1 MTLSTIDQAFYDLYS
16 SRISQCDAEIL
27 LDFLTSQR
35 TDEGQNVFYKNY
47 SSYYSHL
54 MDTYIAFEAGIEY
67 ASKPKPVKCIVI
79 NGNPAKGHTFHG
91 VFKNHEEATAW
102 GKDNF
107 DDSGFF
113 VTEIKEIEE

>member
-1 MTLSTIDQAFYDLYS
+1 MTPIDQAFYELYKG
-16 SRISQCDAEIL
+16 RISQCDAEIL
-27 LDFLTSQR
+27 LDFLISQR

-79 NGNPAKGHTFHG
+79 NGTPTTGFKFYG
-91 VFKNHEEATAW
+91 VFKNYDEASEW
-102 GKDNF
+102 GTDNF
-107 DDSGFF
+107 DESGFF
-113 VTEIKEIEE
+113 VAELKETT